1 MDIELSPV
9 SALRM
14 TIAEVYGVW
23 ERVGGWNVWAC
34 MSLKV
39 GPDMIDVGVKVIL
52 RMATGPFNSRPW
64 LSVFTLQ
71 IRKLFLIVCNQES
84 EALILHL
91 IWSTLT
97 FLSVRALS

>member
-1 MDIELSPV
+1 
-9 SALRM
+9 
-14 TIAEVYGVW
+14 
-23 ERVGGWNVWAC
+23 
-34 MSLKV
+34 
-39 GPDMIDVGVKVIL
+39 MIDVGVKVIL
-52 RMATGPFNSRPW
+52 CMAKGPFNNQPW
-64 LSVFTLQ
+64 LSVFILQ